1 MCVVLTPLGSGHRV
15 VRPAKPIAA
24 GLGRGLS
31 RTRAHVFSHLLTQL
45 YRLLAVV
52 AVAAATGA
60 EMGLSVRIFA
70 ITGLVLIFAIM
81 VFVRIFAIMVVM
93 LIFATIGFVLIFAT
107 MGLVLIFAIM
117 GSVRPFAALVAVV
130 ARIFCVDVMNVGVVV
145 PAYGAI
151 ETAGF
156 LIELPL
162 GGGEQRLHVLVAI
175 FPSCGL
181 DVAIAGYAIEV
192 GKVELQDAVAL
203 AGSEGQLKGHL
214 VGYVLCFTTNVQ
226 QSLCAC

>member
-24 GLGRGLS
+24 GLGRWLS
-31 RTRAHVFSHLLTQL
+31 RTRTHVFSHLLTQL
-45 YRLLAVV
+45 YCLLAVV

-60 EMGLSVRIFA
+60 EL
-70 ITGLVLIFAIM
+70 GLVLIFAIM
-81 VFVRIFAIMVVM
+81 RLVLIFAIMGFV
-93 LIFATIGFVLIFAT
+93 LIFAIMRFVLIFAT
-107 MGLVLIFAIM
+107 MGFVLIFAKM
-117 GSVRPFAALVAVV
+117 RFVRPFAALVAVV

-151 ETAGF
+151 ETTGF

-203 AGSEGQLKGHL
+203 AGGEVQLKGHL

>member
-24 GLGRGLS
+24 GLSRWLS

-45 YRLLAVV
+45 YCLLAVV

-60 EMGLSVRIFA
+60 EMGLSVLIFA
-70 ITGLVLIFAIM
+70 IMGLVLIFTITGLVLIFAIM
-81 VFVRIFAIMVVM
+81 RF
-93 LIFATIGFVLIFAT
+93 
-107 MGLVLIFAIM
+107 VLIFAIM
-117 GSVRPFAALVAVV
+117 VFVLIFAKMVFVRPFAALVAVV
-130 ARIFCVDVMNVGVVV
+130 ARIFCVDVMNVGIVV

-162 GGGEQRLHVLVAI
+162 GRGEQRLHVLVAI

-181 DVAIAGYAIEV
+181 DVAIAGYAVEV
-192 GKVELQDAVAL
+192 GEVELQDAVAL
-203 AGSEGQLKGHL
+203 AGSEGKLKGHL

>member
-1 MCVVLTPLGSGHRV
+1 MAIVWCDRQKL
-15 VRPAKPIAA
+15 IAA
-24 GLGRGLS
+24 GLGRWLS

-60 EMGLSVRIFA
+60 EMGLSV
-70 ITGLVLIFAIM
+70 LIFAIM
-81 VFVRIFAIMVVM
+81 GFV
-93 LIFATIGFVLIFAT
+93 LIFATIGF
-107 MGLVLIFAIM
+107 VLIFAIM
-117 GSVRPFAALVAVV
+117 GSVRPFAALVAVL

-181 DVAIAGYAIEV
+181 DVAIAGYAVEV
-192 GKVELQDAVAL
+192 GEVELQDAVAL
-203 AGSEGQLKGHL
+203 AGGEGQLKGHL

>member
-24 GLGRGLS
+24 GLGLWLS

-45 YRLLAVV
+45 YCLLAVV

-60 EMGLSVRIFA
+60 ELGLS
-70 ITGLVLIFAIM
+70 VLIFAIT
-81 VFVRIFAIMVVM
+81 VFVRIFA
-93 LIFATIGFVLIFAT
+93 T
-107 MGLVLIFAIM
+107 MRFVLIFAIM
-117 GSVRPFAALVAVV
+117 GFVLIFAKMVFVRPFAALVAVV

-162 GGGEQRLHVLVAI
+162 GRGEQRLHVLVAI

>member
-24 GLGRGLS
+24 GLGRWLS

-45 YRLLAVV
+45 YCLLAVV

-60 EMGLSVRIFA
+60 EMGLSV
-70 ITGLVLIFAIM
+70 LIFAIM
-81 VFVRIFAIMVVM
+81 GLV

-107 MGLVLIFAIM
+107 IGFLLIFAIM
-117 GSVRPFAALVAVV
+117 MFVRPFAALVAVV

-162 GGGEQRLHVLVAI
+162 GRGEQRLHVLVAI

-192 GKVELQDAVAL
+192 GEVELQDAVAL
-203 AGSEGQLKGHL
+203 AGGEGQLKGHL

>member
-1 MCVVLTPLGSGHRV
+1 MAIVWCDRQKL
-15 VRPAKPIAA
+15 IAA
-24 GLGRGLS
+24 GLGRWLS

-60 EMGLSVRIFA
+60 EMGLF
-70 ITGLVLIFAIM
+70 VLIFAIM
-81 VFVRIFAIMVVM
+81 GFV

-107 MGLVLIFAIM
+107 LGFVLIFAIM
-117 GSVRPFAALVAVV
+117 MFVRPFAALVAVV

-192 GKVELQDAVAL
+192 GEVELQDAVAL
-203 AGSEGQLKGHL
+203 AGGEGQLKGHL

>member
-1 MCVVLTPLGSGHRV
+1 MAIVWCDRQKL
-15 VRPAKPIAA
+15 IAA
-24 GLGRGLS
+24 GLGRWLS

-60 EMGLSVRIFA
+60 EMGL
-70 ITGLVLIFAIM
+70 
-81 VFVRIFAIMVVM
+81 FV

-107 MGLVLIFAIM
+107 IGFVLIFATIGFVLIFAIM

-192 GKVELQDAVAL
+192 GEVELQDAVAL
-203 AGSEGQLKGHL
+203 AGGEGQLKGHL

-226 QSLCAC
+226 QSLCTC

>member
-24 GLGRGLS
+24 GLGRWLS

-45 YRLLAVV
+45 YCLLAVV

-60 EMGLSVRIFA
+60 ELGLSVLIFA
-70 ITGLVLIFAIM
+70 ITGLV
-81 VFVRIFAIMVVM
+81 RIFAI
-93 LIFATIGFVLIFAT
+93 
-107 MGLVLIFAIM
+107 MGLVLIFATMRFVLIFAKM
-117 GSVRPFAALVAVV
+117 VFVRPFAALVAVV

-145 PAYGAI
+145 PSYGAI

-214 VGYVLCFTTNVQ
+214 VGYVLCFTTNV
-226 QSLCAC
+226 

>member
-1 MCVVLTPLGSGHRV
+1 MF
-15 VRPAKPIAA
+15 A
-24 GLGRGLS
+24 
-31 RTRAHVFSHLLTQL
+31 HLLTQL

-60 EMGLSVRIFA
+60 ELGLSVLIFA
-70 ITGLVLIFAIM
+70 ITGLTLIFAIM
-81 VFVRIFAIMVVM
+81 VFVRIFAIT
-93 LIFATIGFVLIFAT
+93 LFVLIFTT
-107 MGLVLIFAIM
+107 MV
-117 GSVRPFAALVAVV
+117 SVRPFAALVAVV
-130 ARIFCVDVMNVGVVV
+130 ARIFGVDVMNVGVVV

-175 FPSCGL
+175 FPSRGL
-181 DVAIAGYAIEV
+181 DVAIAGYAVEV
-192 GKVELQDAVAL
+192 GEVELQDAVAL
-203 AGSEGQLKGHL
+203 AGGEGQLKGHL
-214 VGYVLCFTTNVQ
+214 VGYVLCFSTNVQ

>member
-24 GLGRGLS
+24 GLGRWLS

-60 EMGLSVRIFA
+60 EMGLSVLIFA
-70 ITGLVLIFAIM
+70 ITGFVLIFAITVFVRIFAIMVLVLIFAIM
-81 VFVRIFAIMVVM
+81 VF
-93 LIFATIGFVLIFAT
+93 
-107 MGLVLIFAIM
+107 
-117 GSVRPFAALVAVV
+117 VRPFAALVAVV

-162 GGGEQRLHVLVAI
+162 GRGEQRLHVLVAI
-175 FPSCGL
+175 FPSYGL
-181 DVAIAGYAIEV
+181 DVAIAGYAIEI
-192 GKVELQDAVAL
+192 GEVELQDAVAL
-203 AGSEGQLKGHL
+203 AGSEVQLKGHL

>member
-24 GLGRGLS
+24 GLGRWLS

-60 EMGLSVRIFA
+60 EMGLSV
-70 ITGLVLIFAIM
+70 LIFAIM
-81 VFVRIFAIMVVM
+81 GFV

-107 MGLVLIFAIM
+107 LGFVLIFAIM

-130 ARIFCVDVMNVGVVV
+130 ARIFCVDVMNVGIVV

-162 GGGEQRLHVLVAI
+162 GRGEQRLHVLVAI

-203 AGSEGQLKGHL
+203 AGGEGQLKGHL

>member
-24 GLGRGLS
+24 GLGRWLS

-60 EMGLSVRIFA
+60 EMGLF
-70 ITGLVLIFAIM
+70 VLIFAIM
-81 VFVRIFAIMVVM
+81 GFV
-93 LIFATIGFVLIFAT
+93 LIFATIGFVLIFA
-107 MGLVLIFAIM
+107 IM
-117 GSVRPFAALVAVV
+117 MFVRPFAALVAVV
-130 ARIFCVDVMNVGVVV
+130 ARIFCVDVMNVGIVV

-162 GGGEQRLHVLVAI
+162 GRGEQRLHVLVAI

-192 GKVELQDAVAL
+192 GEVELQDAVAL
-203 AGSEGQLKGHL
+203 AGGEGQLKGHL

>member
-1 MCVVLTPLGSGHRV
+1 M
-15 VRPAKPIAA
+15 
-24 GLGRGLS
+24 
-31 RTRAHVFSHLLTQL
+31 FSHLLTQL

-60 EMGLSVRIFA
+60 EMGLF
-70 ITGLVLIFAIM
+70 VLIFAIM
-81 VFVRIFAIMVVM
+81 GFV

-107 MGLVLIFAIM
+107 IGFVLIFAIM
-117 GSVRPFAALVAVV
+117 MFVRPFAALVAVV

-151 ETAGF
+151 EIAGF

-162 GGGEQRLHVLVAI
+162 GRGEQCLHVLVAI

-192 GKVELQDAVAL
+192 GEVELQDAVAL
-203 AGSEGQLKGHL
+203 AGGEGQLKSHL

>member
-24 GLGRGLS
+24 GLGRWLS

-60 EMGLSVRIFA
+60 EMGLFVLIFA

-81 VFVRIFAIMVVM
+81 
-93 LIFATIGFVLIFAT
+93 GFVLIFA
-107 MGLVLIFAIM
+107 MMVFVLIFAKM
-117 GSVRPFAALVAVV
+117 RSVRPFAALVAVV

-181 DVAIAGYAIEV
+181 DVAIAGYAVEV

-203 AGSEGQLKGHL
+203 AGSEVQLKGHL

>member
-24 GLGRGLS
+24 GLGRWLS

-45 YRLLAVV
+45 YCLLAVV

-60 EMGLSVRIFA
+60 EMGLSVLIFA
-70 ITGLVLIFAIM
+70 ITGLVRIFAIM
-81 VFVRIFAIMVVM
+81 VFV
-93 LIFATIGFVLIFAT
+93 LIFAT
-107 MGLVLIFAIM
+107 MVFVLIFAIM
-117 GSVRPFAALVAVV
+117 RFVLIFAKMVFVRPFAALVAVV
-130 ARIFCVDVMNVGVVV
+130 ARIFCVDMMNVGVVV

-203 AGSEGQLKGHL
+203 AGGEVQLKGHL

>member
-24 GLGRGLS
+24 GLGRWLS

-60 EMGLSVRIFA
+60 EMGLSV
-70 ITGLVLIFAIM
+70 LIFAIM
-81 VFVRIFAIMVVM
+81 GFV

-107 MGLVLIFAIM
+107 IGFVLIFAIM
-117 GSVRPFAALVAVV
+117 MFVRPFAALVAVV

-192 GKVELQDAVAL
+192 GEIELQDAVAL
-203 AGSEGQLKGHL
+203 AGGEGQLKGHL

-226 QSLCAC
+226 QSLCTC

>member
-24 GLGRGLS
+24 GLGRWLS
-31 RTRAHVFSHLLTQL
+31 RTRTHVFSHLLTQL
-45 YRLLAVV
+45 YCLLAVV

-60 EMGLSVRIFA
+60 ELGLSVLIFT
-70 ITGLVLIFAIM
+70 ITGLVLIFATM
-81 VFVRIFAIMVVM
+81 R
-93 LIFATIGFVLIFAT
+93 FVLIFAT
-107 MGLVLIFAIM
+107 MGFVLIFAKM
-117 GSVRPFAALVAVV
+117 RFVRPFAALVAVV

>member
-24 GLGRGLS
+24 GLGRWLS
-31 RTRAHVFSHLLTQL
+31 HTRAHVFSHLLTQL

-60 EMGLSVRIFA
+60 EMGLSV
-70 ITGLVLIFAIM
+70 LIFAIM
-81 VFVRIFAIMVVM
+81 GFV
-93 LIFATIGFVLIFAT
+93 LIFATIGFVLIFA
-107 MGLVLIFAIM
+107 IM
-117 GSVRPFAALVAVV
+117 MFVRPFAALVAVV

-192 GKVELQDAVAL
+192 GEVELQDAVAL
-203 AGSEGQLKGHL
+203 AGGEGQLKGHL

>member
-31 RTRAHVFSHLLTQL
+31 RTRTQVFSHLLTQL

-60 EMGLSVRIFA
+60 ELGLSVLIFA
-70 ITGLVLIFAIM
+70 ITGLVRIFAIM
-81 VFVRIFAIMVVM
+81 VFVLIFAIMR
-93 LIFATIGFVLIFAT
+93 FVLIFAT
-107 MGLVLIFAIM
+107 MGFVLIFAKM
-117 GSVRPFAALVAVV
+117 VFVRPFAALVAVV

-192 GKVELQDAVAL
+192 VEVELQDAVAL

>member
-24 GLGRGLS
+24 GLGRWLS

-45 YRLLAVV
+45 YHLLAVV

-60 EMGLSVRIFA
+60 EMGLSV
-70 ITGLVLIFAIM
+70 LIFAIM
-81 VFVRIFAIMVVM
+81 GLV

-107 MGLVLIFAIM
+107 IGFVLIFAIM
-117 GSVRPFAALVAVV
+117 GSVRPFAALVAVL
-130 ARIFCVDVMNVGVVV
+130 ARIFCVDVMNVGIVV

-162 GGGEQRLHVLVAI
+162 GRGEQRLHVLVAI

-192 GKVELQDAVAL
+192 GEVELQDAVAL
-203 AGSEGQLKGHL
+203 AGGEGQLKSHL

>member
-1 MCVVLTPLGSGHRV
+1 M
-15 VRPAKPIAA
+15 
-24 GLGRGLS
+24 
-31 RTRAHVFSHLLTQL
+31 FSHLLTQL
-45 YRLLAVV
+45 YCLLAVV

-60 EMGLSVRIFA
+60 ELGLPVLIFAILVFVRIFA
-70 ITGLVLIFAIM
+70 TLVSVLIFATMVSVLIFAIM
-81 VFVRIFAIMVVM
+81 VFVRP
-93 LIFATIGFVLIFAT
+93 L
-107 MGLVLIFAIM
+107 
-117 GSVRPFAALVAVV
+117 AALVAVV

-162 GGGEQRLHVLVAI
+162 GRGEQRLHVLVAI

-203 AGSEGQLKGHL
+203 AGGEGQLKGHL

-226 QSLCAC
+226 QSLSAC

>member
-1 MCVVLTPLGSGHRV
+1 M

-24 GLGRGLS
+24 GLGRWLS
-31 RTRAHVFSHLLTQL
+31 RTRTHVFAHLLTQL
-45 YRLLAVV
+45 YCLLAVV

-60 EMGLSVRIFA
+60 EMGLFVRVLAILVFVRIFA
-70 ITGLVLIFAIM
+70 ITLFVLIFATMVSVLIFAIM
-81 VFVRIFAIMVVM
+81 VF
-93 LIFATIGFVLIFAT
+93 
-107 MGLVLIFAIM
+107 
-117 GSVRPFAALVAVV
+117 VRPFAALVAVV
-130 ARIFCVDVMNVGVVV
+130 ARIFGVDVMNVGVVV

-162 GGGEQRLHVLVAI
+162 GRGEQRLHVLVAI
-175 FPSCGL
+175 FPSRGL
-181 DVAIAGYAIEV
+181 DVAIAGYAIEI
-192 GKVELQDAVAL
+192 GEVELQDTVAL
-203 AGSEGQLKGHL
+203 AGGEGQFKGHL

>member
-24 GLGRGLS
+24 GLGRWLS

-60 EMGLSVRIFA
+60 EMGLSV
-70 ITGLVLIFAIM
+70 LIFAIM
-81 VFVRIFAIMVVM
+81 GLV

-107 MGLVLIFAIM
+107 IGFVLIFAIM
-117 GSVRPFAALVAVV
+117 GSVRPFAALVAVL
-130 ARIFCVDVMNVGVVV
+130 ARIFCVDVMNVGIVV

-162 GGGEQRLHVLVAI
+162 GRGEQRLHVLVAI

-192 GKVELQDAVAL
+192 GEVELQDAVAL
-203 AGSEGQLKGHL
+203 AGGEGQLKGHL

-226 QSLCAC
+226 QSLCTC

>member
-24 GLGRGLS
+24 GLGRWLS

-45 YRLLAVV
+45 YRLLTVV

-60 EMGLSVRIFA
+60 EMGLSVLIFA
-70 ITGLVLIFAIM
+70 IMGLVLIFTITGLVLIFAIM
-81 VFVRIFAIMVVM
+81 RF
-93 LIFATIGFVLIFAT
+93 
-107 MGLVLIFAIM
+107 VLIFAIM
-117 GSVRPFAALVAVV
+117 VFVLIFAKMVFVRPFAALVAVV
-130 ARIFCVDVMNVGVVV
+130 ARIFCVDVMNVGIVV

-162 GGGEQRLHVLVAI
+162 GRGEQRLHVLVAI

-203 AGSEGQLKGHL
+203 AGGEGQLKGHL
-214 VGYVLCFTTNVQ
+214 VGYVLCFTTNV
-226 QSLCAC
+226 

>member
-24 GLGRGLS
+24 GLGRWLS
-31 RTRAHVFSHLLTQL
+31 RTRTHVFSHLLTQL
-45 YRLLAVV
+45 YCLLAVV

-60 EMGLSVRIFA
+60 ELGLSVLIFA
-70 ITGLVLIFAIM
+70 ITGVVLIFAIM
-81 VFVRIFAIMVVM
+81 VFVRIFAIMVFVC
-93 LIFATIGFVLIFAT
+93 IFAIMVF
-107 MGLVLIFAIM
+107 VLIFAIM

-162 GGGEQRLHVLVAI
+162 GRGEQRLHVLVAI

-203 AGSEGQLKGHL
+203 AGGEGQLKGHL

>member
-1 MCVVLTPLGSGHRV
+1 MCVVLTPLSSGHRV

-24 GLGRGLS
+24 GLGRWLS
-31 RTRAHVFSHLLTQL
+31 RTRTHVFAHLLTQL

-52 AVAAATGA
+52 AVAVATGA
-60 EMGLSVRIFA
+60 EMGLSVLIFA

-81 VFVRIFAIMVVM
+81 VFV
-93 LIFATIGFVLIFAT
+93 LIFAT
-107 MGLVLIFAIM
+107 MVSVLIFAIM
-117 GSVRPFAALVAVV
+117 VFVRPFAALVAVV
-130 ARIFCVDVMNVGVVV
+130 ARIFGVDVMNVGVVV

-151 ETAGF
+151 EAAGF
-156 LIELPL
+156 LIALPL

-175 FPSCGL
+175 FPSRGL
-181 DVAIAGYAIEV
+181 NVAIAGYAVEV
-192 GKVELQDAVAL
+192 GEVELQDAVAL
-203 AGSEGQLKGHL
+203 AGGEVQLKGHL

>member
-15 VRPAKPIAA
+15 VRPAKPIAT
-24 GLGRGLS
+24 GLGRWLS

-45 YRLLAVV
+45 YCLLAVV

-60 EMGLSVRIFA
+60 EMGLSVLIFA
-70 ITGLVLIFAIM
+70 IT
-81 VFVRIFAIMVVM
+81 
-93 LIFATIGFVLIFAT
+93 GFVLIFAMMVFVLIFAI

-117 GSVRPFAALVAVV
+117 RFVLIFAKMVFVRPFAVLVAVV

-162 GGGEQRLHVLVAI
+162 GRGEQRLHVLVAI

>member
-1 MCVVLTPLGSGHRV
+1 MAIVWCDRQKL
-15 VRPAKPIAA
+15 IAA
-24 GLGRGLS
+24 GLGRWLS

-60 EMGLSVRIFA
+60 EMGLF
-70 ITGLVLIFAIM
+70 VLIFAIM
-81 VFVRIFAIMVVM
+81 GFVLIFATIGLV
-93 LIFATIGFVLIFAT
+93 LIFATIGFVLIFA
-107 MGLVLIFAIM
+107 IM
-117 GSVRPFAALVAVV
+117 MFVRPFAALVAVV
-130 ARIFCVDVMNVGVVV
+130 ARIFCVDVMNVGIVV

-162 GGGEQRLHVLVAI
+162 GRGEQRLHVLVAI

-192 GKVELQDAVAL
+192 GEVELQDAVAL
-203 AGSEGQLKGHL
+203 AGGEGQLKGHL

>member
-24 GLGRGLS
+24 GLGRWLS
-31 RTRAHVFSHLLTQL
+31 RTRTHVFSHLLTQL
-45 YRLLAVV
+45 YCLLAVV

-60 EMGLSVRIFA
+60 EMGLSVLIFA
-70 ITGLVLIFAIM
+70 IT
-81 VFVRIFAIMVVM
+81 VFVRIFAIMRFV
-93 LIFATIGFVLIFAT
+93 LIFAIMGFVLIFAT
-107 MGLVLIFAIM
+107 MVVVLIFATM
-117 GSVRPFAALVAVV
+117 VFVRPFAALVAVV

-162 GGGEQRLHVLVAI
+162 GRGEQRLHVLVAI

-181 DVAIAGYAIEV
+181 DVAIARYAIEV

-203 AGSEGQLKGHL
+203 AGSEGQFKGHL

>member
-24 GLGRGLS
+24 GLGRWLS

-45 YRLLAVV
+45 YCLLAVV

-60 EMGLSVRIFA
+60 EMGLSVLIFA
-70 ITGLVLIFAIM
+70 ITGLVLIFAIT
-81 VFVRIFAIMVVM
+81 VFVRIFAIMV
-93 LIFATIGFVLIFAT
+93 FVLIFAT
-107 MGLVLIFAIM
+107 MGFVLIFAKM
-117 GSVRPFAALVAVV
+117 VFVRPFAALVAVV
-130 ARIFCVDVMNVGVVV
+130 ARIFCVDIMNVGVVV

-203 AGSEGQLKGHL
+203 AGGEVQLKGHL

>member
-24 GLGRGLS
+24 GLGRWLS

-45 YRLLAVV
+45 YCLLAVV

-60 EMGLSVRIFA
+60 EMGLSV
-70 ITGLVLIFAIM
+70 LIFAIM
-81 VFVRIFAIMVVM
+81 GLV

-107 MGLVLIFAIM
+107 LGFVLIFAIM
-117 GSVRPFAALVAVV
+117 MFVRPFAALVAVV

-192 GKVELQDAVAL
+192 GEVELQDAVAL
-203 AGSEGQLKGHL
+203 AGGEGQLKGHL

>member
-15 VRPAKPIAA
+15 VRPAKLIAA
-24 GLGRGLS
+24 GLGRWLS

-45 YRLLAVV
+45 YHLLAVV

-60 EMGLSVRIFA
+60 EMGLSV
-70 ITGLVLIFAIM
+70 LIFAIM
-81 VFVRIFAIMVVM
+81 GLV
-93 LIFATIGFVLIFAT
+93 LIFATIGFELIFAT
-107 MGLVLIFAIM
+107 LGFVLIFAIM

-175 FPSCGL
+175 FPSSGL

-192 GKVELQDAVAL
+192 GEVELQDAVAL
-203 AGSEGQLKGHL
+203 AGGEGQLKGHL

>member
-24 GLGRGLS
+24 GLGRWLS

-60 EMGLSVRIFA
+60 EMGLSV
-70 ITGLVLIFAIM
+70 LIFAIM
-81 VFVRIFAIMVVM
+81 GLV

-107 MGLVLIFAIM
+107 IGFVLIFAIM

-130 ARIFCVDVMNVGVVV
+130 ARIFCVDVMNVGIVV

-192 GKVELQDAVAL
+192 GEVELQDAVAL
-203 AGSEGQLKGHL
+203 AGGEGQLKGHL

>member
-1 MCVVLTPLGSGHRV
+1 MFVVLTPLGSGHRV

-24 GLGRGLS
+24 GLGRWLS
-31 RTRAHVFSHLLTQL
+31 RTRTHVFSHLLTQL

-52 AVAAATGA
+52 AVAAATSA
-60 EMGLSVRIFA
+60 EMGLFVRIFA
-70 ITGLVLIFAIM
+70 ITGLVLIFAITG
-81 VFVRIFAIMVVM
+81 FVRIFAIM
-93 LIFATIGFVLIFAT
+93 GFVLIFAT
-107 MGLVLIFAIM
+107 MGFVLIFAIM
-117 GSVRPFAALVAVV
+117 RSVRPFAALVAVV
-130 ARIFCVDVMNVGVVV
+130 ARIFCVDVMKVGVFV

-156 LIELPL
+156 LIKLPL

-181 DVAIAGYAIEV
+181 DVAIAGYAIEISE
-192 GKVELQDAVAL
+192 VELQDAVAL
-203 AGSEGQLKGHL
+203 AGGEAQLKGHL

>member
-24 GLGRGLS
+24 GLGRWLS

-60 EMGLSVRIFA
+60 EMGLSV
-70 ITGLVLIFAIM
+70 LIFAI
-81 VFVRIFAIMVVM
+81 
-93 LIFATIGFVLIFAT
+93 

-117 GSVRPFAALVAVV
+117 GFVLIFTTIGFVLIFAIMMFVRPFAALVAVV

-192 GKVELQDAVAL
+192 GEVELQDAVAL
-203 AGSEGQLKGHL
+203 AGGEGQLKGHL

-226 QSLCAC
+226 QSLCTC

>member
-24 GLGRGLS
+24 GLGRWLS

-45 YRLLAVV
+45 YRLLAVG

-60 EMGLSVRIFA
+60 EMGLSV
-70 ITGLVLIFAIM
+70 LIFAI
-81 VFVRIFAIMVVM
+81 
-93 LIFATIGFVLIFAT
+93 

-117 GSVRPFAALVAVV
+117 GFVLIFTTIGFVLIFAIMMFVRPFAALVAVV

-192 GKVELQDAVAL
+192 GEVELQDAVAL
-203 AGSEGQLKGHL
+203 AGGEGQLKGHL

>member
-1 MCVVLTPLGSGHRV
+1 MAIVWCDRQKL
-15 VRPAKPIAA
+15 IAA
-24 GLGRGLS
+24 GLGRWLS

-60 EMGLSVRIFA
+60 EMGLF
-70 ITGLVLIFAIM
+70 VLIFAIM
-81 VFVRIFAIMVVM
+81 GFVLIFATIGLV
-93 LIFATIGFVLIFAT
+93 LIFATIGFVLIFA
-107 MGLVLIFAIM
+107 IM
-117 GSVRPFAALVAVV
+117 MFVRPFAALVAVV
-130 ARIFCVDVMNVGVVV
+130 ARIFCVDVMNVGIVV

-162 GGGEQRLHVLVAI
+162 GRGEQRLHVLVAI

-192 GKVELQDAVAL
+192 GEVELQDAVAL
-203 AGSEGQLKGHL
+203 AGGEGQLKSHL

-226 QSLCAC
+226 QSLCTC

>member
-24 GLGRGLS
+24 GLGRWLS

-60 EMGLSVRIFA
+60 EMGLF
-70 ITGLVLIFAIM
+70 VLIFAIM
-81 VFVRIFAIMVVM
+81 GFV
-93 LIFATIGFVLIFAT
+93 LIFATIGFVLIFA
-107 MGLVLIFAIM
+107 IM
-117 GSVRPFAALVAVV
+117 MFVRPFAALVAVV
-130 ARIFCVDVMNVGVVV
+130 ARIFCVDVMNVGIVV

-162 GGGEQRLHVLVAI
+162 GRGEQRLHVLVAI

-192 GKVELQDAVAL
+192 GEVELQDAVAL
-203 AGSEGQLKGHL
+203 AGGEGQLKSHL